1 MTLTGCNLHAVS
13 EGHGVQSART
23 LSLPR
28 GARFSGE
35 REGGSRVIFVV
46 GANFIDASHEIIR
59 NFNQRGDGM
68 THAPLSQTQI
78 DHRAD
83 FASFAM
89 DPSGKCG
96 GVLRRLHC
104 LCLELNGACE
114 GQCRVPTVWIIEP
127 VDVSGYGGF
136 SLAS

>member
-1 MTLTGCNLHAVS
+1 MLVGDRQLERLRKLITRLKAGGTVTKRDMRAVLTVEELAAH
-13 EGHGVQSART
+13 
-23 LSLPR
+23 
-28 GARFSGE
+28 
-35 REGGSRVIFVV
+35 
-46 GANFIDASHEIIR
+46 DADW
-59 NFNQRGDGM
+59 Q
-68 THAPLSQTQI
+68 L
-78 DHRAD
+78 
-83 FASFAM
+83 

-96 GVLRRLHC
+96 GVLHRLHC